1 MSAHVQS
8 IVAIPE
14 FRAALCTFIIEAR
27 QALAAMEMEA
37 RRALEYITH
46 DQAAA
51 WQGEARRSRESVAQ
65 CNLAIHN
72 ARTFKRIGEY
82 IPSCI
87 DEKKEL
93 EKAERRVKVADQK
106 VEAVR
111 HWSRVSE
118 QAVRE
123 FQARLAQFVSM
134 LDGDL
139 PKAVAALERI
149 LTSLDRY
156 LVVDAP
162 AAAREGAISTTDH
175 ERSMRM
181 PDDEEKAQEA
191 AEGAS
196 AGVVSSTDEM
206 GSADGQGPGE
216 SQARGNTSDVVPE
229 ELR

>member
-14 FRAALCTFIIEAR
+14 FRAALCTFMIEAR

-106 VEAVR
+106 IEAVR

-123 FQARLAQFVSM
+123 FQARLAQFVGM

-156 LVVDAP
+156 LVVEAP
-162 AAAREGAISTTDH
+162 AAAREGAISTTDP

-181 PDDEEKAQEA
+181 PDDARRSDDAEKAQKATE
-191 AEGAS
+191 EESGTDAS
-196 AGVVSSTDEM
+196 
-206 GSADGQGPGE
+206 SADEPG
-216 SQARGNTSDVVPE
+216 SVASHR
-229 ELR
+229 R